1 MPKTTKPKTIKAL
14 LLRTSNGHFDCLN
27 VEVVDAPADTAAFV
41 DFVQKH
47 VGGYFE
53 AHGAQL
59 KRKHLTIYVNEEAA
73 INGTDIGF
81 ILGKSR
87 PLLGN
92 AVIVESKRGK
102 DVDFS
107 LTPMDIGKN
116 TLLVRLT
123 RSNDTNN

>member
-1 MPKTTKPKTIKAL
+1 MPKATQPKTIKAL
-14 LLRTSNGHFDCLN
+14 LLRTSRNSFDCLN
-27 VEVVDAPADTAAFV
+27 IEVVDAPADTAAFV

-53 AHGAQL
+53 CHGAQL
-59 KRKHLTIYVNEEAA
+59 KRKHLSIYVNEEAA

-92 AVIVESKRGK
+92 AVIVESKKGK

-107 LTPMDIGKN
+107 LTHTDIAKN

-123 RSNDTNN
+123 RSNETNN

>member
-1 MPKTTKPKTIKAL
+1 MPKPTKPDTIKAL
-14 LLRTSNGHFDCLN
+14 LLRTSTSDFDGLF
-27 VEVVDAPADTAAFV
+27 VEVVDAPADTEAFV
-41 DFVQKH
+41 EFVQKH

-53 AHGAQL
+53 CHGAQL

-73 INGTDIGF
+73 INGTDVGF

-102 DVDFS
+102 DVDFT
-107 LTPMDIGKN
+107 LTPKDICQH
-116 TLLVRLT
+116 TLLVRLS
-123 RSNDTNN
+123 RNNNNN

>member
-1 MPKTTKPKTIKAL
+1 MPKLTKPNTIKAL
-14 LLRTSNGHFDCLN
+14 LLRTSTTDFDCLS
-27 VEVVDAPADTAAFV
+27 VEVVDAPADTEAFV

-53 AHGAQL
+53 CHGAQL
-59 KRKHLTIYVNEEAA
+59 KRKHLTIYVNEEAT
-73 INGTDIGF
+73 INGTDKGF

-102 DVDFS
+102 DVDFT
-107 LTPMDIGKN
+107 LTPKDICKH
-116 TLLVRLT
+116 TLLVRLS
-123 RSNDTNN
+123 RNNTNN

>member
-1 MPKTTKPKTIKAL
+1 MPKPTKPNTIKAL
-14 LLRTSNGHFDCLN
+14 LLRTSTNDFDGLF

-41 DFVQKH
+41 EFVQKH

-81 ILGKSR
+81 ILGKTR

-102 DVDFS
+102 DVDFT
-107 LTPMDIGKN
+107 LTPKDIGKN
-116 TLLVRLT
+116 TLLVRLS
-123 RSNDTNN
+123 RNNNTNN

>member
-1 MPKTTKPKTIKAL
+1 MPKPTKPNTIKAL
-14 LLRTSNGHFDCLN
+14 LLRTSTSDFDGLF

-41 DFVQKH
+41 EFVQKH

-53 AHGAQL
+53 CHGAQL

-73 INGTDIGF
+73 INGTEVGF

-102 DVDFS
+102 DVDFT
-107 LTPMDIGKN
+107 LTPKDIGKN
-116 TLLVRLT
+116 TLLVRLS
-123 RSNDTNN
+123 RNNNTNN